1 MIYVY
6 VHNIHTI
13 SWSISSKKLKCVIN
27 PTFWL
32 VDFFEEILSRIILFL
47 IFNWRLFFF
56 IKNFLFTYIL
66 FFTVHFFTIII
77 TIYLLLSLEVMIIRI
92 FWNSEKFKYKIFL
105 FRENN
110 CCNQSME
117 FDFINKN
124 IFISGWVCST
134 LIKSCGF
141 SRIR

>member
-77 TIYLLLSLEVMIIRI
+77 YFCNDHQDFVLKFRKI
-92 FWNSEKFKYKIFL
+92 FKYKIFL

-124 IFISGWVCST
+124 IFISEWVCST